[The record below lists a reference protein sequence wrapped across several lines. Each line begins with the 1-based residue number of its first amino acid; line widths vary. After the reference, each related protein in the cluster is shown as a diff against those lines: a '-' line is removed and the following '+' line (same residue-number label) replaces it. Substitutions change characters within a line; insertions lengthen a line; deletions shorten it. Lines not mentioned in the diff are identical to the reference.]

1 MPKAKEEK
9 KEKAKPAAVDFSTPE
24 GRDIFRHS
32 TAHILAHAV
41 LELYPD
47 AKPTIGPA
55 VEEGFYY
62 DFADLQLTPA
72 DFPKIEKRMRE
83 IIEKNLPFEKV
94 ELSKEEAKKLF
105 KKNKFK
111 LEMMDE
117 FLAAGDKLTAYY
129 NGDFVD
135 LCKGPHVPS
144 TGYIKAFKLTK
155 LAGAYWRGDAKNEQ
169 LTRVYGISFP
179 TEKEQKEYFALLAEA
194 EKRDHRKVGKERELF
209 MFHELAL
216 PGSPFILP
224 AGTII
229 YNELINYLREEYKK
243 RGYQEVITPLLY
255 KRKLWETSGHW
266 EHFRDDMFTI
276 KIGNEEYSLKPMNCP
291 SHCLI
296 YMNRARSYKELPLRI
311 ADFAYLHR
319 NELGGVLGGLTRV
332 TKFSQDDAHI
342 FCTESQIIDE
352 IGALIAFVKDA
363 YKIFGFDYHA
373 NLSTRPEK
381 FMGKI
386 EQWNKAEAALKKAI
400 ENNKIPFM
408 LNEGQGAFYGPK
420 IDFHIKD
427 AFGRQWQCAT
437 IQLDFQMPERFD
449 LRYMAEDG
457 TNKHRPVMIHRTIL
471 GAFERLLGVLI
482 EHYAGK
488 FPLWLSP
495 EQARI
500 LTIGEKSEKWA
511 AEILN
516 ALKAAGIRAELDN
529 RPESIGKKIREAQL
543 AQVNYI
549 LVVGEKEQANK
560 TVNVRPRSGEILG
573 EVRVDWLMDHL
584 ARGIAERK

>member
-1 MPKAKEEK
+1 MPKTKEAKGEK
-9 KEKAKPAAVDFSTPE
+9 SFNFNTPE

-41 LELYPD
+41 LELYPN
-47 AKPTIGPA
+47 AKPTIGPP

-72 DFPKIEKRMRE
+72 DFPKIEKKMQE
-83 IIEKNLPFEKV
+83 IAVKNLPFEKV
-94 ELSKEEAKKLF
+94 ELSPAEAKKLF
-105 KKNKFK
+105 KNNKFK
-111 LEMMDE
+111 LEMIDE

-135 LCKGPHVPS
+135 LCRGPHVQS
-144 TGYIKAFKLTK
+144 TGEIKAFKLTK
-155 LAGAYWRGDAKNEQ
+155 LAGAYWRGDLKNPQ

-179 TEKEQKEYFALLAEA
+179 SEKELKEYFALLAEA
-194 EKRDHRKVGKERELF
+194 EKRDHRKIGKERELF
-209 MFHELAL
+209 MLHELAL

-229 YNELINYLREEYKK
+229 YNELINYLRAEYRKK
-243 RGYQEVITPLLY
+243 GYQEVITPLLY

-266 EHFRDDMFTI
+266 EHFKEDMFTM

-296 YMNRARSYKELPLRI
+296 YLNRARSYKELPLRI

-342 FCTESQIIDE
+342 FCTESQIMDE
-352 IGALIAFVKDA
+352 INALIVFVKDA

-381 FMGKI
+381 FMGEI
-386 EQWNKAEAALKKAI
+386 EQWNKAEAALKKTI
-400 ENNKIPFM
+400 EKNKVPFM

-457 TNKHRPVMIHRTIL
+457 TNNHRPVMIHRTIL
-471 GAFERLLGVLI
+471 GAFERLLGDLI
-482 EHYAGK
+482 EHYAGR

-495 EQARI
+495 EQVRI
-500 LTIGEKSEKWA
+500 VTISDRFEKWA
-511 AEILN
+511 KEIEKS
-516 ALKAAGIRAELDN
+516 LKEAGIRVELDS
-529 RPESIGKKIREAQL
+529 RPETIGKKIREAQL
-543 AQVNYI
+543 GQVNYI
-549 LVVGEKEQANK
+549 LVIGEKEMTNK
-560 TVNVRPRSGEILG
+560 TVNVRARSGEVLG
-573 EVRVDWLMDHL
+573 ELKVEPLLDRILKE
-584 ARGIAERK
+584 IAEKK